1 MPLYSCELCGITTT
15 LKNNYIRHLNTT
27 KHLKRCKNYDNI
39 IEKKNKNPQISL
51 KTGVFEPQSPHFT
64 QKENKENKKNKM
76 SKMSKMSKSNF
87 VCLQCN
93 KVFSRKDNL
102 KRHMDGK
109 CNVEKKNNID
119 LDYKELF
126 FDIKNQ
132 YENEKT
138 DFKKHIEILL
148 SKVGNTTNTTINNT
162 QNIQLNSYGKEDMS
176 HISEILKTELLKI
189 PYAMIPKLIE
199 AVHFNDTKPENKNIY
214 LPNKKDNLIKI
225 YKNNKW
231 VYKDKDQTLN
241 DLVDSKYN
249 MLDDHYDSVEK
260 TDLTPFIK
268 MNYLKFR
275 KYYDEGDKE
284 LSEQIKKE
292 CDLILLN
299 NR

>member
-1 MPLYSCELCGITTT
+1 MPLYLCEVCGISTK
-15 LKNNYIRHLNTT
+15 LKNNYIRHLNTL
-27 KHLKRCKNYDNI
+27 KHLNKCSNNDLNKT
-39 IEKKNKNPQISL
+39 KKNKKSSKTL
-51 KTGVFEPQSPHFT
+51 KIEEFEPQITHFSSFSG
-64 QKENKENKKNKM
+64 KMPKKNKF
-76 SKMSKMSKSNF
+76 SCSICEKS
-87 VCLQCN
+87 
-93 KVFSRKDNL
+93 FSRKDNL
-102 KRHMDGK
+102 KRHNEKK
-109 CNVEKKNNID
+109 CNSNIVNKNI
-119 LDYKELF
+119 DYKELF
-126 FDIKNQ
+126 YNMKTQ
-132 YENEKT
+132 YENDKT
-138 DFKKHIEILL
+138 EFKKQIEILIN
-148 SKVGNTTNTTINNT
+148 KVGNTTTINNT
-162 QNIQLNSYGKEDMS
+162 QNIQLNSYGKEDIS
-176 HISEILKTELLKI
+176 HINEVLKTELLKI

-231 VYKDKDQTLN
+231 IYKDKDETLN
-241 DLVDSKYN
+241 DLVDSKYT
-249 MLDDHYDSVEK
+249 MLDNHYDNLEN